1 MSTDGAYGAYCAYNT
16 YRKYS
21 CVFRPESYDAG
32 TSREWLVA
40 NGLGGYASST
50 AVGANT
56 RAYHGLLIAALSP
69 PTDRRLLLSSLDE
82 EMNGFSLGNH
92 QYPGAIHPQGFRML
106 QEFCLDPLPHFY
118 YKAGEYLVEKTV
130 FMVYGE
136 NTAVIRYNIQG
147 VGRNG
152 GGKNSEGKN
161 GECKIRLFPL
171 VHCRNFH
178 AASKLPAFEQK
189 PLKNGTLL
197 KSDCSFSL
205 LSDKARYVRKEETYY
220 NFEYEAERRRGLGW
234 REDLLSPGY
243 FELELKGDVTFGIM
257 ASSWRRSMP
266 DVEQALEHE
275 VSRLRG
281 LKAPLPRLAQAA
293 DSFVV
298 KRGNHKS
305 IIAGYHWFDDWGR
318 DAMISLPGLLLTTG
332 RFGEAGEVLK
342 AFAGA
347 MKDGV
352 LPNDLGAKSYNT
364 LDASLW
370 FIQAVGKYYDYSKDL
385 ELIRHLWPRL
395 LEVVRRY
402 SLCRKD
408 FGIDSFGMDS
418 DGLISAGPA
427 LTWMD
432 ARVDGRPVTGR
443 TGKACDINALW
454 YKGLK
459 TMDKLAKALNE
470 PWNPDLAD
478 KVKQSYQRF
487 WNSETGCLFDVLDP
501 EDASIRPNQ
510 IIAASVPDL
519 LPKLKRKSIL
529 EVVTRELL
537 TPFGLRTLSP
547 RDPRYIS
554 RHKGEPRKRDGAY
567 HQGTVWPWLIGPYI
581 DALLSIGDYSQG
593 SKDKAREILKPL
605 AELDVMGI
613 NTIPEVFDGD
623 APHQAGGTMSQA
635 WSVAEVLRAWEEASG

>member
-1 MSTDGAYGAYCAYNT
+1 MSANRGDSTHGY
-16 YRKYS
+16 
-21 CVFRPESYDAG
+21 VFRPQSYESG

-50 AVGANT
+50 AVGANI

-82 EMNGFSLGNH
+82 EVNGFSLGNH

-106 QEFCLDPLPHFY
+106 QEFSLDPLPRFSY
-118 YKAGEYLVEKTV
+118 RAGEFLVEKTV

-136 NTAVIRYNIQG
+136 NTTVIRYDVQG
-147 VGRNG
+147 V
-152 GGKNSEGKN
+152 GKN
-161 GECKIRLFPL
+161 GESRNGESKNVEDKNGEGKIRLIPL

-178 AASKLPAFEQK
+178 AASKLPELEQR
-189 PLKNGTLL
+189 PSRNGTLL
-197 KSDCSFSL
+197 KSGCSYSL
-205 LSDKARYVRKEETYY
+205 LSDRARYIQKEMPYY
-220 NFEYEAERRRGLGW
+220 NFEYEAERLRGLGW
-234 REDLLSPGY
+234 RENLLSPGY
-243 FELELKGDVTFGIM
+243 FELDFNGDVTFSIM
-257 ASSWRRSMP
+257 ASTWRRSML
-266 DVEQALEHE
+266 DVDEALEHE

-281 LKAPLPRLAQAA
+281 LKAPLQRLAQAA
-293 DSFVV
+293 DSFIV

-332 RFGEAGEVLK
+332 RFGEAEEVLK
-342 AFAGA
+342 AFAAA

-352 LPNDLGAKSYNT
+352 LPNDLGARSYNT

-370 FIQAVGKYYDYSKDL
+370 FIQAVSRYYDYSKDL
-385 ELIRHLWPRL
+385 DLIRYLWPRL
-395 LEVVRRY
+395 REVVRRY
-402 SLCRKD
+402 SVCKKD
-408 FGIDSFGMDS
+408 FEIDSFGMDS

-443 TGKACDINALW
+443 AGKACDINALW

-459 TMDKLAKALNE
+459 TMEWLAQALNE
-470 PWNPDLAD
+470 PWNVNLAD

-519 LPKLKRKSIL
+519 LPMLKRKSIL
-529 EVVTRELL
+529 AVVTRELL
-537 TPFGLRTLSP
+537 TPYGLRTLSP

-554 RHKGEPRKRDGAY
+554 RHEGEPRKRDGAY
-567 HQGTVWPWLIGPYI
+567 HQGTVWPWLIGPYV
-581 DALLSIGDYSQG
+581 DALLSINDYSQE
-593 SKDKAREILKPL
+593 SKEKAREILRPL

-623 APHQAGGTMSQA
+623 APHLPGGTMSQA

>member
-1 MSTDGAYGAYCAYNT
+1 MSANRGNSTHGY
-16 YRKYS
+16 
-21 CVFRPESYDAG
+21 VFRPQSYESG

-50 AVGANT
+50 LVGANT

-82 EMNGFSLGNH
+82 EINGFSLGNH

-106 QEFCLDPLPHFY
+106 QEFCLDPLPRFS
-118 YKAGEYLVEKTV
+118 YKAGESLVEKTV

-136 NTAVIRYNIQG
+136 NTTIIRYNIH
-147 VGRNG
+147 
-152 GGKNSEGKN
+152 SEGKN
-161 GECKIRLFPL
+161 GEGKNGEGKNGEGKLRLIPL

-178 AASKLPAFEQK
+178 AASNLPALEQK

-197 KSDCSFSL
+197 KSDCGFSL
-205 LSDKARYVRKEETYY
+205 LSDKASYIKKEETYY

-234 REDLLSPGY
+234 RENLLSPGY
-243 FELELKGDVTFGIM
+243 FELDLDGDVTFSII
-257 ASSWRRSMP
+257 ASTWRRSMP
-266 DVEQALEHE
+266 DVEQALERE
-275 VSRLRG
+275 VIRLRS
-281 LKAPLPRLAQAA
+281 LKAPLPRFAQAA

-298 KRGNHKS
+298 KRDNHKS

-332 RFGEAGEVLK
+332 RFDEAGGVLK

-370 FIQAVGKYYDYSKDL
+370 FLQAVGEYYDYSNDL
-385 ELIRHLWPRL
+385 ELIRRLWPELR
-395 LEVVRRY
+395 EVVRRY
-402 SLCRKD
+402 SDSRKD
-408 FGIDSFGMDS
+408 FGTDSFGMDS

-443 TGKACDINALW
+443 AGKACEINALW

-459 TMDKLAKALNE
+459 TMERLAQILNE

-519 LPKLKRKSIL
+519 LPMLKRKSIL

-537 TPFGLRTLSP
+537 TPYGLRTLSP

-554 RHKGEPRKRDGAY
+554 RHEGEPRKRDGAY
-567 HQGTVWPWLIGPYI
+567 HQGTIWPWLIGPYI
-581 DALLSIGDYSQG
+581 DALLSINDYSQEG
-593 SKDKAREILKPL
+593 KEKAREILRPL
-605 AELDVMGI
+605 AELDIMGI

-623 APHQAGGTMSQA
+623 APHLPGGTMSQA

>member
-1 MSTDGAYGAYCAYNT
+1 MGMYGPHGTHSTRST
-16 YRKYS
+16 YDIQSYS
-21 CVFRPESYDAG
+21 FRLESYESG

-40 NGLGGYASST
+40 NGLGGYVSST

-82 EMNGFSLGNH
+82 EVNGFSLGNH

-106 QEFCLDPLPHFY
+106 REFCLDPLPRFSY
-118 YKAGEYLVEKTV
+118 SAGESLVEKTV

-136 NTAVIRYNIQG
+136 NTTIIRYNIHDE
-147 VGRNG
+147 
-152 GGKNSEGKN
+152 SKN
-161 GECKIRLFPL
+161 GEGKVRLIPL
-171 VHCRNFH
+171 IHCRNFH
-178 AASKLPAFEQK
+178 AASKLPSLEQK

-197 KSDCSFSL
+197 KSDCSFYL
-205 LSDKARYVRKEETYY
+205 LSDRASYNKKEETYY

-234 REDLLSPGY
+234 RENLFSPGY
-243 FELELKGDVTFGIM
+243 FELDLKGDVTFSIM
-257 ASSWRRSMP
+257 ASTWRRSMP
-266 DVEQALEHE
+266 NVEQALKHE
-275 VSRLRG
+275 VSRLSS

-298 KRGNHKS
+298 KRDDYKS

-332 RFGEAGEVLK
+332 RFEEAAEVLK

-370 FIQAVGKYYDYSKDL
+370 FIQAVGNYYDYSKDL
-385 ELIRHLWPRL
+385 ELIRYLWPRL
-395 LEVVRRY
+395 QEVVRRY
-402 SLCRKD
+402 SFCRKD
-408 FGIDSFGMDS
+408 FGMDSFRMDS
-418 DGLISAGPA
+418 DSLISAGPA

-443 TGKACDINALW
+443 AGKACEINALW

-459 TMDKLAKALNE
+459 TMEKLAQALNE
-470 PWNPDLAD
+470 PWNLDLAD

-501 EDASIRPNQ
+501 EDASVRPNQ

-519 LPKLKRKSIL
+519 LPMLKRKSIL
-529 EVVTRELL
+529 EVVTRDLL
-537 TPFGLRTLSP
+537 TPYGLRTLSP

-554 RHKGEPRKRDGAY
+554 RHEGEPRKRDGAY
-567 HQGTVWPWLIGPYI
+567 HQGTVWPWLIGPYM
-581 DALLSIGDYSQG
+581 DALLSINDYSED
-593 SKDKAREILKPL
+593 SKKRAREILRPL
-605 AELDVMGI
+605 ADLDVMGI

-623 APHQAGGTMSQA
+623 APHLPGGTMSQA
-635 WSVAEVLRAWEEASG
+635 WSVAEVLRAWKEASG